1 MVPILGVYRSA
12 LLGYPF
18 VASELLWSAVWAA
31 GVGLVAIGAFVK
43 YEGRMARYL

>member
-12 LLGYPF
+12 LLGYEFRPE
-18 VASELLWSAVWAA
+18 ELIAAIVWA
-31 GVGLVAIGAFVK
+31 VALAAIAITAFVK